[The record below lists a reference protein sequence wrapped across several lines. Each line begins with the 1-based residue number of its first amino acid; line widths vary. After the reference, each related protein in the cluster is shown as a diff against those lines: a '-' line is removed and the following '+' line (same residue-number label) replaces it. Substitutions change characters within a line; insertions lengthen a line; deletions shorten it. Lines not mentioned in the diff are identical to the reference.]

1 MPHLFKRKY
10 VRNHRNSVV
19 MNGLSPKEA
28 DVQSDTSSHIEGII
42 LLIAK
47 VMGSI
52 FKSKSVSH
60 LQTKITLFFC
70 NMKIYEPR
78 KGTYKRLEVSCR

>member
-42 LLIAK
+42 LIILIILLIAK
-47 VMGSI
+47 VMAQ
-52 FKSKSVSH
+52 FLEAKV
-60 LQTKITLFFC
+60 C
-70 NMKIYEPR
+70 R
-78 KGTYKRLEVSCR
+78 TYKLK

>member
-1 MPHLFKRKY
+1 M
-10 VRNHRNSVV
+10 RNHRNSVV

-42 LLIAK
+42 QTSNTINSQGH
-47 VMGSI
+47 GSI
-52 FKSKSVSH
+52 FGSKSVSH

>member
-42 LLIAK
+42 
-47 VMGSI
+47 
-52 FKSKSVSH
+52 
-60 LQTKITLFFC
+60 QTSNTINSQGHGLNFWKQKCVALT
-70 NMKIYEPR
+70 N
-78 KGTYKRLEVSCR
+78 